1 MSSSP
6 GLGEGDRKVA
16 DETQVRELKLGGIP
30 SNARVVKL
38 RDLGFVGNVSDEA
51 RQEIEQ
57 SEVRAGLVLTTAAQ
71 FAFR

>member
-1 MSSSP
+1 MDSSP
-6 GLGEGDRKVA
+6 PAGEGDRNV
-16 DETQVRELKLGGIP
+16 DETAQVRELKLGGVP
-30 SNARVVKL
+30 SNTRVVKL
-38 RDLGFVGNVSDEA
+38 RELGFVGYVSDEA